1 MPQYSLSNPPRVI
14 FFDAAGTLFHL
25 PKGVGYHYALV
36 GRQLGLT
43 LDSAALDRA
52 FAKVW
57 REMPARAATG
67 TPREDDDK
75 NWWRILVNRVLDE
88 AAPVTSAL
96 DRDVFFAA
104 VYDHFAEAGVWE
116 LYPEVLDVLNELR
129 ARHQLAIISNFD
141 GRLRVILERLGLAG
155 YFSPVVIS
163 SEVGADK
170 PDELIYRHALK
181 LADKAARDALHV
193 GDDPVRD
200 WAGAGAA
207 GIFIFKLERPRNSLR
222 ALLSACAI
230 S

>member
-36 GRQLGLT
+36 GRHLGLT
-43 LDSAALDRA
+43 IDSAALDRA

-67 TPREDDDK
+67 TPRDDDDK
-75 NWWRILVNRVLDE
+75 GWWRTLVNRVLDE
-88 AAPVTSAL
+88 TAPTTSAL
-96 DRDVFFAA
+96 DRDAFFTAA
-104 VYDHFAEAGVWE
+104 YDHFAEADVWE
-116 LYPEVLDVLNELR
+116 LYPEVFDVLNELR
-129 ARHQLAIISNFD
+129 ARFQLAIISNFD
-141 GRLRVILERLGLAG
+141 GRLHVILERLGLAG

-170 PDELIYRHALK
+170 PDELIYRRALK
-181 LADKAARDALHV
+181 LADKTAPEALHV

-200 WAGAGAA
+200 WEGASAA
-207 GIFIFKLERPRNSLR
+207 GIPIFKLDRPRNSLR